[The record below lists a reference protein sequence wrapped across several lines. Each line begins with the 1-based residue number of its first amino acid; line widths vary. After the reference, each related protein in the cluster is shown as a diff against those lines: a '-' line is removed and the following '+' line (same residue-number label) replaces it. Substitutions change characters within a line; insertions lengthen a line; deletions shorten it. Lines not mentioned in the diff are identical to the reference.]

1 MARLPLG
8 LQVLVV
14 AGVFVLSACGSDK
27 GDRIASGTGIGAATG
42 AVVGA
47 VTGLTVVEGAL
58 IGAGAGALLGA
69 VTDDETINFGDP
81 IWADGDRPANKAAV
95 SRVQAGLA
103 KLGYHTG
110 PVDGILGYQTRL
122 AIENYQRDH
131 ALLVDGRPSL
141 QLAQH
146 IENNL

>member
-1 MARLPLG
+1 MTGIPFGSRI
-8 LQVLVV
+8 LVA
-14 AGVFVLSACGSDK
+14 AGIFVLAACGSDK
-27 GDRIASGTGIGAATG
+27 GDRIASGTGIGAAAG

-47 VTGLTVVEGAL
+47 VTGLTVLEGAL
-58 IGAGAGALLGA
+58 IGAGAGAIIGG
-69 VTDDETINFGDP
+69 VTDEDTVDFGDP
-81 IWADGDRPANKAAV
+81 IWAEGDRPANKAAV

-103 KLGYHTG
+103 KLGYHFG
-110 PVDGILGYQTRL
+110 PVDGILGTQTRL
-122 AIENYQRDH
+122 AIEDYQRDH